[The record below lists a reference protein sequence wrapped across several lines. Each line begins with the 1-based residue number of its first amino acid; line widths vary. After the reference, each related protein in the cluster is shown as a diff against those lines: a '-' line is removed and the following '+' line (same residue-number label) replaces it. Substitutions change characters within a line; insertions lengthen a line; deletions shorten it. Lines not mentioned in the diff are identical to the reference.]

1 MPGMTVAVIGAGAWG
16 TALACVARR
25 AGNTARLWARDGDL
39 VADIMAGRGNRQKLP
54 DIPLEAGIEATTD
67 MEAALKRADAVLL
80 AVPAQ
85 AVRQVAAAMAPH
97 LSPGVPVAICAKGI
111 ELKTGLLMSEVLAD
125 VCPAATPVV
134 LSGPS
139 FAGEVARGLPT
150 AVTVAAESD
159 AAGQAIVGAV
169 GLPRFR
175 TYTTDDV
182 IGAQVGGALKNVLAI
197 AGGIVLGHGLGEN
210 ARAAMITRGLPELIR
225 LGVASG
231 ARRETFLGLSGLGD
245 LILTCSSMQS
255 RNYSLGVALGE
266 GRTLAEVLETRRSV
280 TEGVATAQAVMA
292 TAGADDLDLPIC
304 DAVFQVVAKG
314 AAIDATLEK
323 LLSRPFTAEFGDGV
337 IG

>member
-1 MPGMTVAVIGAGAWG
+1 MSQMKVAVVGAGAWG

-25 AGNTARLWARDGDL
+25 AGNEVRLWARDAGL
-39 VADIMAGRGNRQKLP
+39 VDDISAGRGNRRYLP
-54 DIPLEAGIEATTD
+54 GLPLEQGIQATT
-67 MEAALKRADAVLL
+67 ELQSALADADAVLL

-85 AVRQVAAAMAPH
+85 ALRQVAGAMAAHFGPG
-97 LSPGVPVAICAKGI
+97 LSVALCAKGI
-111 ELKTGLLMSEVLAD
+111 ELKTGLLMSEVLAEA
-125 VCPAATPVV
+125 CPAAKPVV
-134 LSGPS
+134 LSGPT

-150 AVTVAAESD
+150 AVTVAAATD
-159 AAGQAIVGAV
+159 TAAQAIVGAV

-210 ARAAMITRGLPELIR
+210 ARAAMITRGLPELVR
-225 LGVASG
+225 LGVARG

-266 GRTLAEVLETRRSV
+266 GRSLDDILKTRRSV
-280 TEGVATAQAVMA
+280 TEGVATAQAVMS
-292 TAGADDLDLPIC
+292 TAGAGDLDLPIC
-304 DAVFQVVAKG
+304 DAVFQVVAQG

>member
-1 MPGMTVAVIGAGAWG
+1 MPGLTVAVIGAGAWG

-25 AGNTARLWARDGDL
+25 AGNAVRLWARDAGL
-39 VADIMAGRGNRQKLP
+39 VADIMAGRGNTRYLP
-54 DIPLEAGIEATTD
+54 DQPPAPEIQATTD
-67 MEAALKRADAVLL
+67 LDAALAAADAVLL

-85 AVRQVAAAMAPH
+85 ALRQVAAAMAPH
-97 LSPGVPVAICAKGI
+97 LAPGLPVAICAKGI
-111 ELKTGLLMSEVLAD
+111 ELKTGLLMSEVLAET
-125 VCPAATPVV
+125 CPVAAPVV
-134 LSGPS
+134 LSGPT

-150 AVTVAAESD
+150 AVTVAAASD
-159 AAGQAIVGAV
+159 AGAQAIVGAV

-210 ARAAMITRGLPELIR
+210 ARAAIITRGLPELIR
-225 LGVASG
+225 VGVARG

-266 GRTLAEVLETRRSV
+266 GRSLEQILNSRHSV
-280 TEGVATAQAVMA
+280 TEGVATAQAVMS
-292 TAGADDLDLPIC
+292 TAGAGDLDLPIC

-337 IG
+337 FG

>member
-1 MPGMTVAVIGAGAWG
+1 MAGLTVAVIGAGAWG

-25 AGNTARLWARDGDL
+25 AGNAARLWARDDDL
-39 VADIMAGRGNRQKLP
+39 VADIMAGRGNPRKLP
-54 DIPLEAGIEATTD
+54 DSPLEAGIEATAD
-67 MEAALKRADAVLL
+67 MEAALNRADAVLL
-80 AVPAQ
+80 VVPAQ

-125 VCPAATPVV
+125 VCPAAVPVV

-150 AVTVAAESD
+150 AVIVAAEAD

-225 LGVASG
+225 LGVARG

-266 GRTLAEVLETRRSV
+266 GRTLAEVLETRGSV

-292 TAGADDLDLPIC
+292 TGGADDLDLPIC
-304 DAVFQVVAKG
+304 DAVFQVVAQG